1 MDQQKNEFH
10 HFSYGQ
16 KLLLQQGEMC
26 PYTLMLPRTE
36 GWGELILFLLT
47 QKWRTPM
54 TGNARA
60 GQTGVKSA
68 TAQRAEPEVSTV
80 EEKPTW
86 LLSLFCFS
94 ELPGQAGCCLRG
106 PAQIP
111 RFQRPDAGAR
121 NGLPFTLSYGFGPG
135 PGLFADR
142 ASEHRGGVIC
152 QQRVAC
158 WGLRAVLLQL
168 RCKFSLGD

>member
-1 MDQQKNEFH
+1 
-10 HFSYGQ
+10 
-16 KLLLQQGEMC
+16 MC
-26 PYTLMLPRTE
+26 PYTLMLPCTE

-86 LLSLFCFS
+86 LLSLFCFL